1 MGVFNSILLTGGNMS
16 ARYVNTLMIA
26 TIMVLMTMNGVL
38 EFNDN
43 KNESRELL
51 ELAEPLEAPTNPGH
65 TVFAQYITSD
75 NCGYCY
81 AYGSPAH
88 NQAKNSLPDNYVYI
102 SYHSAAFGNTADA
115 ESGNIAP
122 IYGVQHLG
130 ESGGA
135 PKTSFGDATLNSGC
149 GSNTCWDQYIS
160 SGGNMHSTA
169 ADYSVNVGQSD
180 NGDGTSDVTVSA
192 SYIGSGTPA
201 SSITLY
207 AAVTEKVC
215 NSHVYSDGSKGHNCW
230 EAWLL
235 NNGNYAS
242 NSGNTGGTGFETISL
257 SSGSVSKSW
266 TVPNNLVNGG
276 ATNMNVVAALFSG
289 WSTSSFQEDVY
300 AAADGTM
307 QPPIDVSVV
316 SVTVDNQDGAPG
328 FITGDTLDLSVT
340 VRNAGA
346 DTYSDGGSIEMCYGT
361 QCFDQTALNTLSN
374 AAGSTNTQ
382 TFSTTFDT
390 SSIPNVANGLTGF
403 KAQITGLTGDGNGAN
418 NVQMSYIEHDFT
430 PSTDT
435 PMAAGDIAIARG
447 GSLDFDITGNPRDGV
462 DTMATMTPEFEVAQT
477 GTTIWE
483 SVWVDA
489 PTGLTAQGTQY
500 ERYVFTVDPTSTASS
515 GDYDVRARLTD
526 ARGQVGDWKVANAAF
541 SLMNGLPQVIDPN
554 QPDNAPG
561 TCPVFPGLPTVKV
574 ETNERVPLAGL
585 VCDAETPLS
594 NLVITSQNP
603 SFIAWH
609 PSAGEIEVNFATMQ
623 WDSMGNPMTQGMGI
637 TINDGEDQNTGTLL
651 FNVVENGQPRWSSV
665 PSQSYDEGGSVQLG
679 LTQFLAD
686 TDTDG
691 TPSSVMDLT
700 LNIVSV
706 EPADILAAEIWPTG
720 LMVTA
725 LDDDAYGSVVIT
737 VRATDTDG
745 QLSETPI
752 HVHVENV
759 NDAPRFD
766 ATGLE
771 NLMVQ
776 VDETL
781 ELDLTSRLT
790 DVDND
795 DAEIWATVTS
805 NDGMVQYNPISGM
818 LTATYTSAGQY
829 MVQLSASDSDGD
841 SGQWSFMVNVVDNM
855 PLVWS
860 NDGSNGDIDI
870 AISNMYYGM
879 EPSIFLI
886 QLSDTQLT
894 DISAE
899 WAICNSQNGICSDF
913 GVVSIDSNTF
923 RTGQTFVAQVS
934 STDNGLAN
942 FDYIKVHI
950 TAVGSDGFDYESDQ
964 VQFDAIQEP
973 GTTPIDETDGETDN
987 EQTGDAEESQSGGMS
1002 TMVIGGIVG
1011 LVLLL
1016 VVAGAL
1022 AAMLLRG
1029 GREELPATD
1038 WGTEVA
1044 FATPAAAP
1052 PVAAPVA
1059 APVVNAVPDYTHL
1072 SPGGQYVTGHAG
1084 ETVYLAP
1091 DGTAWTM
1098 QADSSFIRTS

>member
-1 MGVFNSILLTGGNMS
+1 MS
-16 ARYVNTLMIA
+16 TRYVNTVLIA

-38 EFNDN
+38 DFNERD
-43 KNESRELL
+43 NESRELL
-51 ELAEPLEAPTNPGH
+51 ELAEPLAAPTNPGH

-102 SYHSAAFGNTADA
+102 SYHSASYGNTADA
-115 ESGNIAP
+115 EAGNIAP

-135 PKTSFGDATLNSGC
+135 PKTSFGDATLNTGC

-192 SYIGSGTPA
+192 SYIGSGTAA

-257 SSGSVSKSW
+257 ASGSVSKSW

-276 ATNMNVVAALFSG
+276 ASNMNVVAALFSG
-289 WSTSSFQEDVY
+289 WSTSSFNEDVY

-307 QPPIDVSVV
+307 QPPIDISVV
-316 SVTVDNQDGAPG
+316 SFTVDNQDGAPG
-328 FITGDTLDLSVT
+328 FMTGDTLDLSVT

-346 DTYSDGGSIEMCYGT
+346 DEYSDGGSIQMCYDN

-390 SSIPNVANGLTGF
+390 SSIANTANGLTGF

-435 PMAAGDIAIARG
+435 PMAAGDTAIARG
-447 GSLDFDITGNPRDGV
+447 GTLDFDITGNPRDGV
-462 DTMATMTPEFEVAQT
+462 DTMATMTPEFEVAPT
-477 GTTIWE
+477 GTTSW
-483 SVWVDA
+483 SSAWVDA
-489 PTGLTAQGTQY
+489 PTGLTAPGTQY
-500 ERYVFTVDPTSTASS
+500 ERYVFTVDPINTAAS

-526 ARGQVGDWKVANAAF
+526 ARGQIGDWKVANAAF

-574 ETNERVPLAGL
+574 ETNERVSLAGL

-651 FNVVENGQPRWSSV
+651 FNVIENGQPRWSSV
-665 PSQSYDEGGSVQLG
+665 PAQSYDEGGSVQLG
-679 LTQFLAD
+679 LTQFLTD

-691 TPSSVMDLT
+691 NPSSVMDLS
-700 LNIVSV
+700 LAIVSV
-706 EPADILAAEIWPTG
+706 EPAGILDAEIWPTG

-745 QLSETPI
+745 QMSETPI
-752 HVHVENV
+752 HVHVENI

-766 ATGLE
+766 ATGLD

-805 NDGMVQYNPISGM
+805 SEGMVQYNPISGM
-818 LTATYTSAGQY
+818 LSATYTSAGQY
-829 MVQLSASDSDGD
+829 LIQLSASDSDGD
-841 SGQWSFMVNVVDNM
+841 SGQWSFMINVVDNM

-870 AISNMYYGM
+870 AVSNMYFGM
-879 EPSIFLI
+879 SPSIFVV
-886 QLSDTQLT
+886 QLSDVQLT

-913 GVVSIDSNTF
+913 GVASIDSNTF
-923 RTGQTFVAQVS
+923 QTGQTFEAQIT
-934 STDNGLAN
+934 STENGLSN

-950 TAVGSDGFDYESDQ
+950 TAVGVDGFDYESDQ

-973 GTTPIDETDGETDN
+973 GTTPVDDTDEGSDN
-987 EQTGDAEESQSGGMS
+987 EQTGDSEETQSGGMS

-1016 VVAGAL
+1016 VIAGVL

-1029 GREELPATD
+1029 GRDELPATD
-1038 WGTEVA
+1038 WGTEAA
-1044 FATPAAAP
+1044 FAAPMAAP
-1052 PVAAPVA
+1052 PMA

-1072 SPGGQYVTGHAG
+1072 TPGGQYVTGHAG

>member
-1 MGVFNSILLTGGNMS
+1 MS

-38 EFNDN
+38 DFSDN
-43 KNESRELL
+43 ENESRELL

-135 PKTSFGDATLNSGC
+135 PKTSFGDATLNTGC

-215 NSHVYSDGSKGHNCW
+215 NSHVYADGSKGHNCW

-316 SVTVDNQDGAPG
+316 SFTVDNQDGARG
-328 FITGDTLDLSVT
+328 FMTGDTLDLSVT

-346 DTYSDGGSIEMCYGT
+346 DTYSDGGSIEMCYDT
-361 QCFDQTALNTLSN
+361 QCFDQTPLNTLSN
-374 AAGSTNTQ
+374 AAGSTNSQ

-462 DTMATMTPEFEVAQT
+462 DTMATMTPEFEVAPT

-526 ARGQVGDWKVANAAF
+526 ARGQIGDWKVANAAF

-603 SFIAWH
+603 YFIAWH

-665 PSQSYDEGGSVQLG
+665 PAQSYDEGGSVQLG
-679 LTQFLAD
+679 LTQFLTD

-691 TPSSVMDLT
+691 NPSSVMDLN
-700 LNIVSV
+700 LAIVSV
-706 EPADILAAEIWPTG
+706 EPAGILDAEIWPTG

-725 LDDDAYGSVVIT
+725 IDDDAHGSVVIT

-776 VDETL
+776 VDEPL

-818 LTATYTSAGQY
+818 LTATYTTAGQY
-829 MVQLSASDSDGD
+829 MIQLSASDSDGD

-860 NDGSNGDIDI
+860 NDGSNGDIDV
-870 AISNMYYGM
+870 AVSNMYFGM
-879 EPSIFLI
+879 EPSIFVI

-913 GVVSIDSNTF
+913 GIVSIDSNTF
-923 RTGQTFVAQVS
+923 QTGQTFVAQVT

-942 FDYIKVHI
+942 FDYIKIHI
-950 TAVGSDGFDYESDQ
+950 TAVGTDGFDYESDQ

-973 GTTPIDETDGETDN
+973 GSTPGEETDGETDN
-987 EQTGDAEESQSGGMS
+987 EQTGDSEETQTGGMS

-1016 VVAGAL
+1016 VIAGVL
-1022 AAMLLRG
+1022 ATMLLRG
-1029 GREELPATD
+1029 GRDELPATD

-1044 FATPAAAP
+1044 FAAPAAAP

-1084 ETVYLAP
+1084 ETVYLSS

>member
-1 MGVFNSILLTGGNMS
+1 M
-16 ARYVNTLMIA
+16 RYVNTLMIA
-26 TIMVLMTMNGVL
+26 TIMVLMTMNGV
-38 EFNDN
+38 FDFSDN
-43 KNESRELL
+43 ENESRELL

-102 SYHSAAFGNTADA
+102 SYHSASYGNTADA
-115 ESGNIAP
+115 EAGNIAP

-135 PKTSFGDATLNSGC
+135 PKTSFGDATLNTGC

-169 ADYSVNVGQSD
+169 ADYAINVGQSD
-180 NGDGTSDVTVSA
+180 NGDGTSDVTVTS
-192 SYIGSGTPA
+192 SYIGSGTAA

-276 ATNMNVVAALFSG
+276 ASNMNVVAALFSG
-289 WSTSSFQEDVY
+289 WRTSSFQEDVY

-307 QPPIDVSVV
+307 QPPIDISVV

-328 FITGDTLDLSVT
+328 FMTGDTLDLSVT

-346 DTYSDGGSIEMCYGT
+346 DTYSDGGSIQMCYDN

-435 PMAAGDIAIARG
+435 PMAAGDVAIARG

-462 DTMATMTPEFEVAQT
+462 DTMATMTPEFEVAPT
-477 GTTIWE
+477 GTTTWS

-500 ERYVFTVDPTSTASS
+500 ERYVFTVDPISTASS

-561 TCPVFPGLPTVKV
+561 TCPIFPGLPTVKV
-574 ETNERVPLAGL
+574 ETNERVSLAGL

-679 LTQFLAD
+679 LTQFLTD

-691 TPSSVMDLT
+691 NPSSVMDLT
-700 LNIVSV
+700 LAIVSV
-706 EPADILAAEIWPTG
+706 EPAGILDAEIWPTG

-725 LDDDAYGSVVIT
+725 IDDDAHGSVVIT

-776 VDETL
+776 VDEPL

-818 LTATYTSAGQY
+818 LTATYTTAGQY
-829 MVQLSASDSDGD
+829 MIQLSASDSDGD

-860 NDGSNGDIDI
+860 NDGSNGDIDV
-870 AISNMYYGM
+870 AVSNMYFGM
-879 EPSIFLI
+879 EPSIFVI

-913 GVVSIDSNTF
+913 GIVSIDSNTF
-923 RTGQTFVAQVS
+923 QTGQTFVAQIA

-950 TAVGSDGFDYESDQ
+950 TAVGTDGFDYESDQ

-973 GTTPIDETDGETDN
+973 GTTPVDETDGETDN
-987 EQTGDAEESQSGGMS
+987 EQTGDSGETQTGGMS

-1016 VVAGAL
+1016 VIAGVL
-1022 AAMLLRG
+1022 ATMLLRG
-1029 GREELPATD
+1029 GRDELPATD

-1084 ETVYLAP
+1084 ETVYLSP

-1098 QADSSFIRTS
+1098 QSDSSFIRTS

>member
-1 MGVFNSILLTGGNMS
+1 MS
-16 ARYVNTLMIA
+16 TRYVNTLMIA

-38 EFNDN
+38 DFSDN
-43 KNESRELL
+43 ENESRELL

-102 SYHSAAFGNTADA
+102 SYHSASYGNTADA
-115 ESGNIAP
+115 EAGNIAP

-135 PKTSFGDATLNSGC
+135 PKTSFGDATLNTGC

-169 ADYSVNVGQSD
+169 ADYAINVGQSD
-180 NGDGTSDVTVSA
+180 NGDGTSDVTVTA
-192 SYIGSGTPA
+192 SYIGSGTAA

-276 ATNMNVVAALFSG
+276 ASNMNVVAALFSG

-307 QPPIDVSVV
+307 QPPIDISVV

-328 FITGDTLDLSVT
+328 FMTGDTLDLSVT

-346 DTYSDGGSIEMCYGT
+346 DTYSDGGSIQMCYDN

-462 DTMATMTPEFEVAQT
+462 DTMATMTPEFEVAPT
-477 GTTIWE
+477 GTTTWS

-561 TCPVFPGLPTVKV
+561 TCPIFPGLPTVKV
-574 ETNERVPLAGL
+574 ETNERVSLAGL

-679 LTQFLAD
+679 LTQFLTD

-691 TPSSVMDLT
+691 NPSSVMDLT
-700 LNIVSV
+700 LAIVSV
-706 EPADILAAEIWPTG
+706 EPAGILDAEIWPTG

-725 LDDDAYGSVVIT
+725 IDDDAHGSVVIT

-776 VDETL
+776 VDEPL

-805 NDGMVQYNPISGM
+805 NDGMVQYNPISGI
-818 LTATYTSAGQY
+818 LTASYTTAGQY
-829 MVQLSASDSDGD
+829 MIQLSASDSDGD
-841 SGQWSFMVNVVDNM
+841 SGQWSFMVNVVDSM

-860 NDGSNGDIDI
+860 NDGSNGDIDVV
-870 AISNMYYGM
+870 ISDMHFGKS
-879 EPSIFLI
+879 PSIFVI

-899 WAICNSQNGICSDF
+899 WAICNSESGTCNDF
-913 GVVSIDSNTF
+913 GIVSIDSSAF
-923 RTGQTFVAQVS
+923 QTGQTFVAQIT
-934 STDNGLAN
+934 STENGLAN

-950 TAVGSDGFDYESDQ
+950 TAVGTDGFDYESDQ

-973 GTTPIDETDGETDN
+973 GTTPIDETGDGTEND
-987 EQTGDAEESQSGGMS
+987 QAGDDEESQSGGIS
-1002 TMVIGGIVG
+1002 TMVVVGIAG

-1016 VVAGAL
+1016 VVAGVL
-1022 AAMLLRG
+1022 ATMLLRG
-1029 GREELPATD
+1029 GRDELPATD

-1084 ETVYLAP
+1084 ETVYLSP

>member
-1 MGVFNSILLTGGNMS
+1 MS

-38 EFNDN
+38 DFSDN
-43 KNESRELL
+43 ENESRELL

-102 SYHSAAFGNTADA
+102 SYHSASYGNTADA

-135 PKTSFGDATLNSGC
+135 PKTSFGDATLNTGC

-169 ADYSVNVGQSD
+169 ADYTVNVGQSD
-180 NGDGTSDVTVSA
+180 NGDGTSDVTISA
-192 SYIGSGTPA
+192 SYIGSGTAA
-201 SSITLY
+201 SSIKLY

-215 NSHVYSDGSKGHNCW
+215 HSHAYSDGSKGHNCW

-235 NNGNYAS
+235 NNGGYAS
-242 NSGNTGGTGFETISL
+242 NSGSVGGGTGFETINL
-257 SSGSVSKSW
+257 ASGSSSTTW
-266 TVPNNLVNGG
+266 TVPNNLVGQG
-276 ATNMNVVAALFSG
+276 ASNMNVVAALFSD

-316 SVTVDNQDGAPG
+316 SFTVDNQDGARG
-328 FITGDTLDLSVT
+328 FMTGDTLDLSVT

-346 DTYSDGGSIEMCYGT
+346 DTYSDGGSIEMCYDT

-462 DTMATMTPEFEVAQT
+462 DTMATMTPEFEVAPT

-526 ARGQVGDWKVANAAF
+526 ARGQIGDWKVANAAF

-603 SFIAWH
+603 YFIAWH

-665 PSQSYDEGGSVQLG
+665 PAQSYDEGGSVQLG
-679 LTQFLAD
+679 LTQFLTD

-691 TPSSVMDLT
+691 NPSSVMDLN
-700 LNIVSV
+700 LAIVSV
-706 EPADILAAEIWPTG
+706 EPAGILDAEIWPTG

-725 LDDDAYGSVVIT
+725 IDDDAHGSVVIT

-776 VDETL
+776 VDEPL

-805 NDGMVQYNPISGM
+805 NDGTVQYNPISGM
-818 LTATYTSAGQY
+818 LTATYTTAGQY
-829 MVQLSASDSDGD
+829 MIQLSASDSDGD
-841 SGQWSFMVNVVDNM
+841 SGQWSFMVNVVDSM

-860 NDGSNGDIDI
+860 NDGSNGDIDV
-870 AISNMYYGM
+870 AVSNMYFGM
-879 EPSIFLI
+879 EPSIFVI

-923 RTGQTFVAQVS
+923 QTGQTFVAQIT

-950 TAVGSDGFDYESDQ
+950 TAVGTDGFDYESDQ

-973 GTTPIDETDGETDN
+973 GTTPVDETDGENDN
-987 EQTGDAEESQSGGMS
+987 EQTGDSGETQTGGMS

-1016 VVAGAL
+1016 VIAGVL
-1022 AAMLLRG
+1022 ATMLLRG
-1029 GREELPATD
+1029 GRDELPATD

-1084 ETVYLAP
+1084 ETVYLSP

>member
-1 MGVFNSILLTGGNMS
+1 MS

-38 EFNDN
+38 DFSDN
-43 KNESRELL
+43 ENESRELL

-135 PKTSFGDATLNSGC
+135 PKTSFGDATLNTGC

-215 NSHVYSDGSKGHNCW
+215 NSHVYADGSKGHNCW

-316 SVTVDNQDGAPG
+316 SFTVDNQDGARG
-328 FITGDTLDLSVT
+328 FMTGDTLDLSVT

-346 DTYSDGGSIEMCYGT
+346 DTYSDGGSIEMCYDT

-462 DTMATMTPEFEVAQT
+462 DTMATMTPEFEVAPT

-526 ARGQVGDWKVANAAF
+526 ARGQIGDWKVANAAF

-603 SFIAWH
+603 YFIAWH

-665 PSQSYDEGGSVQLG
+665 PAQSYDEGGSVQLG
-679 LTQFLAD
+679 LTQFLTD

-691 TPSSVMDLT
+691 NPSSVMDLN
-700 LNIVSV
+700 LAIVSV
-706 EPADILAAEIWPTG
+706 EPAGILDAEIWPTG

-725 LDDDAYGSVVIT
+725 IDDDAHGSVVIT

-776 VDETL
+776 VDEPL

-818 LTATYTSAGQY
+818 LTATYTTAGQY
-829 MVQLSASDSDGD
+829 MIQLSASDSDGD

-860 NDGSNGDIDI
+860 NDGSNGDIDV
-870 AISNMYYGM
+870 AVSNMYFGM
-879 EPSIFLI
+879 EPSIFVI

-913 GVVSIDSNTF
+913 GIVSIDSNTF
-923 RTGQTFVAQVS
+923 QTGQTFVAQVT

-942 FDYIKVHI
+942 FDYIKIHI
-950 TAVGSDGFDYESDQ
+950 TAVGTDGFDYESDQ

-973 GTTPIDETDGETDN
+973 GSTPGEETDGETDN
-987 EQTGDAEESQSGGMS
+987 EQTGDSEETQTGGMS

-1016 VVAGAL
+1016 VIAGVL
-1022 AAMLLRG
+1022 ATMLLRG
-1029 GREELPATD
+1029 GRDELPATD

-1044 FATPAAAP
+1044 FAAPAAAP

-1084 ETVYLAP
+1084 ETVYLSP

>member
-1 MGVFNSILLTGGNMS
+1 MS

-38 EFNDN
+38 DFSDN
-43 KNESRELL
+43 ENESRELL

-135 PKTSFGDATLNSGC
+135 PKTSFGDATLNTGC

-215 NSHVYSDGSKGHNCW
+215 NSHVYADGSKGHNCW

-316 SVTVDNQDGAPG
+316 SFTVDNQDGARG
-328 FITGDTLDLSVT
+328 FMTGDTLDLSVT

-346 DTYSDGGSIEMCYGT
+346 DTYSDGGSIEMCYDT

-462 DTMATMTPEFEVAQT
+462 DTMATMTPEFEVAPT

-526 ARGQVGDWKVANAAF
+526 ARGQIGDWKVANAAF

-603 SFIAWH
+603 YFIAWH

-665 PSQSYDEGGSVQLG
+665 PAQSYDEGGSVQLG
-679 LTQFLAD
+679 LTQFLTD

-691 TPSSVMDLT
+691 NPSSVMDLN
-700 LNIVSV
+700 LAIVSV
-706 EPADILAAEIWPTG
+706 EPAGILDAEIWPTG

-725 LDDDAYGSVVIT
+725 IDDDAHGSVVIT

-776 VDETL
+776 VAEPL

-818 LTATYTSAGQY
+818 LTATYTTAGQY
-829 MVQLSASDSDGD
+829 MIQLSASDSDGD

-860 NDGSNGDIDI
+860 NDGSNGDIDV
-870 AISNMYYGM
+870 AVSNMYFGM
-879 EPSIFLI
+879 EPSIFVI

-913 GVVSIDSNTF
+913 GIVSIDSNTF
-923 RTGQTFVAQVS
+923 QTGQTFVAQVT

-942 FDYIKVHI
+942 FDYIKIHI
-950 TAVGSDGFDYESDQ
+950 TAVGTDGFDYESDQ

-973 GTTPIDETDGETDN
+973 GSTPGEETDGETDN
-987 EQTGDAEESQSGGMS
+987 EQTGDSEETQTGGMS

-1016 VVAGAL
+1016 VIAGVL
-1022 AAMLLRG
+1022 ATMLLRG
-1029 GREELPATD
+1029 GRDELPATD

-1044 FATPAAAP
+1044 FAAPAAAP

-1084 ETVYLAP
+1084 ETVYLSP

-1098 QADSSFIRTS
+1098 QSDSSFIRTS

>member
-1 MGVFNSILLTGGNMS
+1 M
-16 ARYVNTLMIA
+16 RYVNTLMIA

-38 EFNDN
+38 DFSDN
-43 KNESRELL
+43 ENESRELL

-102 SYHSAAFGNTADA
+102 SYHSASHSNTADA
-115 ESGNIAP
+115 EAGNIAP

-135 PKTSFGDATLNSGC
+135 PKTSFGDATLNTGC

-169 ADYSVNVGQSD
+169 ADYAINVGQSD
-180 NGDGTSDVTVSA
+180 NGDGTSDVTVTS
-192 SYIGSGTPA
+192 SYIGSGTAA

-276 ATNMNVVAALFSG
+276 ASNMNVVAALFSG

-307 QPPIDVSVV
+307 QPPIDISVV

-328 FITGDTLDLSVT
+328 FMTGDTLDLSVT

-346 DTYSDGGSIEMCYGT
+346 DTYSDGGSIQMCYDN

-462 DTMATMTPEFEVAQT
+462 DTMATMTPEFEVAPT

-526 ARGQVGDWKVANAAF
+526 ARGQIGDWKVANAAF

-561 TCPVFPGLPTVKV
+561 TCPIFPGLPTVKV
-574 ETNERVPLAGL
+574 ETNERVSLAGL

-679 LTQFLAD
+679 LTQFLTD

-691 TPSSVMDLT
+691 NPSSVMDLT
-700 LNIVSV
+700 LAIVSV
-706 EPADILAAEIWPTG
+706 EPAGILDAEIWPTG

-725 LDDDAYGSVVIT
+725 IDDDAHGSVVIT

-776 VDETL
+776 VDEPL

-818 LTATYTSAGQY
+818 LTATYTTAGQY
-829 MVQLSASDSDGD
+829 MIQLSASDSDGD
-841 SGQWSFMVNVVDNM
+841 SGQWSFMVNVVDSM

-860 NDGSNGDIDI
+860 NDGSNGDIDVVV
-870 AISNMYYGM
+870 SNMYFGM
-879 EPSIFLI
+879 EPSIFVI

-913 GVVSIDSNTF
+913 GIVSIDSNTF
-923 RTGQTFVAQVS
+923 QTGQTFVAQVT

-942 FDYIKVHI
+942 FDYIKIHI
-950 TAVGSDGFDYESDQ
+950 TAVGTDGFDYESDQ

-973 GTTPIDETDGETDN
+973 GSTPGEETDGETDN
-987 EQTGDAEESQSGGMS
+987 EQTGDSEETQTGGMS

-1016 VVAGAL
+1016 VIAGVL
-1022 AAMLLRG
+1022 ATMLLRG
-1029 GREELPATD
+1029 GRDELPATD

-1084 ETVYLAP
+1084 ETVYLSP

>member
-1 MGVFNSILLTGGNMS
+1 MS

-38 EFNDN
+38 DFSDN
-43 KNESRELL
+43 ENESRELL

-135 PKTSFGDATLNSGC
+135 PKTSFGDATLNTGC

-215 NSHVYSDGSKGHNCW
+215 NSHVYADGSKGHNCW

-316 SVTVDNQDGAPG
+316 SFTVDNQDGARG
-328 FITGDTLDLSVT
+328 FMTGDTLDLSVT

-346 DTYSDGGSIEMCYGT
+346 DTYSDGGSIEMCYDT

-462 DTMATMTPEFEVAQT
+462 DTMATMTPEFEVAPT

-526 ARGQVGDWKVANAAF
+526 ARGQIGDWKVANAAF

-603 SFIAWH
+603 YFIAWH

-665 PSQSYDEGGSVQLG
+665 PAQSYDEGGSVQLG
-679 LTQFLAD
+679 LTQFLTD

-691 TPSSVMDLT
+691 NPSSVMDLN
-700 LNIVSV
+700 LAIVSV
-706 EPADILAAEIWPTG
+706 EPAGILDAEIWPTG

-725 LDDDAYGSVVIT
+725 IDDDAHGSVVIT

-776 VDETL
+776 VDEPL

-818 LTATYTSAGQY
+818 LTATYTTAGQY
-829 MVQLSASDSDGD
+829 MIQLSASDSDGD

-860 NDGSNGDIDI
+860 NDGSNGDIDV
-870 AISNMYYGM
+870 AVSNMYFGM
-879 EPSIFLI
+879 EPSIFVI

-913 GVVSIDSNTF
+913 GIVSIDSNTF
-923 RTGQTFVAQVS
+923 QTGQTFVAQVT

-942 FDYIKVHI
+942 FDYIKIHI
-950 TAVGSDGFDYESDQ
+950 TAVGTDGFDYESDQ

-973 GTTPIDETDGETDN
+973 GSTPGEETDGETDN
-987 EQTGDAEESQSGGMS
+987 EQTGDSEETQTGGMS

-1016 VVAGAL
+1016 VIAGVL
-1022 AAMLLRG
+1022 ATMLLRG
-1029 GREELPATD
+1029 GRDELPATD

-1044 FATPAAAP
+1044 FAAPAAAP

-1084 ETVYLAP
+1084 ETVYLSS

>member
-1 MGVFNSILLTGGNMS
+1 MS

-38 EFNDN
+38 DFSDN
-43 KNESRELL
+43 ENESRELL

-135 PKTSFGDATLNSGC
+135 PKTSFGDATLNTGC

-215 NSHVYSDGSKGHNCW
+215 NSHVYADGSKGHNCW

-316 SVTVDNQDGAPG
+316 SFTVDNQDGARG
-328 FITGDTLDLSVT
+328 FMTGDTLDLSVT

-346 DTYSDGGSIEMCYGT
+346 DTYSDGGSIEMCYDT
-361 QCFDQTALNTLSN
+361 QCFDQTPLNTLSN
-374 AAGSTNTQ
+374 AAGSTNSQ

-603 SFIAWH
+603 YFIAWH

-665 PSQSYDEGGSVQLG
+665 PAQSYDEGGSVQLG
-679 LTQFLAD
+679 LTQFLTD

-691 TPSSVMDLT
+691 NPSSVMDLN
-700 LNIVSV
+700 LAIVSV
-706 EPADILAAEIWPTG
+706 EPAGILDAEIWPTG

-725 LDDDAYGSVVIT
+725 IDDDAHGSVVIT

-776 VDETL
+776 VDEPL

-818 LTATYTSAGQY
+818 LTATYTTAGQY
-829 MVQLSASDSDGD
+829 MIQLSASDSDGD

-860 NDGSNGDIDI
+860 NDGSNGDIDV
-870 AISNMYYGM
+870 AVSNMYFGM
-879 EPSIFLI
+879 EPSIFVI

-913 GVVSIDSNTF
+913 GIVSIDSNTF
-923 RTGQTFVAQVS
+923 QTGQTFVAQVT

-942 FDYIKVHI
+942 FDYIKIHI
-950 TAVGSDGFDYESDQ
+950 TAVGTDGFDYESDQ

-973 GTTPIDETDGETDN
+973 GSTPGEETDGETDN
-987 EQTGDAEESQSGGMS
+987 EQTGDSEETQTGGMS

-1016 VVAGAL
+1016 VIAGVL
-1022 AAMLLRG
+1022 ATMLLRG
-1029 GREELPATD
+1029 GRDELPATD

-1044 FATPAAAP
+1044 FAAPAAAP

-1084 ETVYLAP
+1084 ETVYLSS

>member
-1 MGVFNSILLTGGNMS
+1 MS

-691 TPSSVMDLT
+691 NPSSVMDLT

-706 EPADILAAEIWPTG
+706 EPADILDAEIWPTG

-923 RTGQTFVAQVS
+923 RTGQTFVAQVT

>member
-1 MGVFNSILLTGGNMS
+1 MS

-38 EFNDN
+38 DFSDN
-43 KNESRELL
+43 ENESRELL

-135 PKTSFGDATLNSGC
+135 PKTSFGDATLNTGC

-215 NSHVYSDGSKGHNCW
+215 NSHVYADGSKGHNCW

-316 SVTVDNQDGAPG
+316 SFTVDNQDGARG
-328 FITGDTLDLSVT
+328 FMTGDTLDLSVT

-346 DTYSDGGSIEMCYGT
+346 DTYSDGGSIEMCYDT

-435 PMAAGDIAIARG
+435 PMAAGDVAIARG

-462 DTMATMTPEFEVAQT
+462 DTMATMTPEFEVAPT

-526 ARGQVGDWKVANAAF
+526 ARGQIGDWKVANAAF

-603 SFIAWH
+603 YFIAWH

-665 PSQSYDEGGSVQLG
+665 PAQSYDEGGSVQLG
-679 LTQFLAD
+679 LTQFLTD

-691 TPSSVMDLT
+691 NPSSVMDLN
-700 LNIVSV
+700 LAIVSV
-706 EPADILAAEIWPTG
+706 EPAGILDAEIWPTG

-725 LDDDAYGSVVIT
+725 IDDDAHGSVVIT

-776 VDETL
+776 VDEPL

-818 LTATYTSAGQY
+818 LTATYTTAGQY
-829 MVQLSASDSDGD
+829 MIQLSASDSDGD

-860 NDGSNGDIDI
+860 NDGSNGDIDV
-870 AISNMYYGM
+870 AVSNMYFGM
-879 EPSIFLI
+879 EPSIFVI

-913 GVVSIDSNTF
+913 GIVSIDSNTF
-923 RTGQTFVAQVS
+923 QTGQTFVAQVT

-942 FDYIKVHI
+942 FDYIKIHI
-950 TAVGSDGFDYESDQ
+950 TAVGTDGFDYESDQ

-973 GTTPIDETDGETDN
+973 GSTPGEETDGETDN
-987 EQTGDAEESQSGGMS
+987 EQTGDSEETQTGGMS

-1016 VVAGAL
+1016 VIAGVL
-1022 AAMLLRG
+1022 ATMLLRG
-1029 GREELPATD
+1029 GRDELPATD

-1044 FATPAAAP
+1044 FAAPAAAP

-1084 ETVYLAP
+1084 ETVYLSP

-1098 QADSSFIRTS
+1098 QSDSSFIRTS

>member
-1 MGVFNSILLTGGNMS
+1 MS

-38 EFNDN
+38 DFSDN
-43 KNESRELL
+43 ENESRELL

-135 PKTSFGDATLNSGC
+135 PKTSFGDATLNTGC

-215 NSHVYSDGSKGHNCW
+215 NSHVYADGSKGHNCW

-316 SVTVDNQDGAPG
+316 SFTVDNQDGARG
-328 FITGDTLDLSVT
+328 FMTGDTLDLSVT

-346 DTYSDGGSIEMCYGT
+346 DTYSDGGSIEMCYDT

-462 DTMATMTPEFEVAQT
+462 DTMATMTPEFEVAPT

-526 ARGQVGDWKVANAAF
+526 ARGQIGDWKVANAAF

-603 SFIAWH
+603 YFIAWH

-665 PSQSYDEGGSVQLG
+665 PAQSYDEGGSVQLG
-679 LTQFLAD
+679 LTQFLTD

-691 TPSSVMDLT
+691 NPSSVMDLN
-700 LNIVSV
+700 LAIVSV
-706 EPADILAAEIWPTG
+706 EPAGILDAEIWPTG

-725 LDDDAYGSVVIT
+725 IDDDAHGSVVIT

-776 VDETL
+776 VAEPL

-818 LTATYTSAGQY
+818 LTATYTTAGQY
-829 MVQLSASDSDGD
+829 MIQLSASDSDGD

-860 NDGSNGDIDI
+860 NDGSNGDIDV
-870 AISNMYYGM
+870 AVSNMYFGM
-879 EPSIFLI
+879 EPSIFVI

-913 GVVSIDSNTF
+913 GIVSIDSNTF
-923 RTGQTFVAQVS
+923 QTGQTFVAQVT

-942 FDYIKVHI
+942 FDYIKIHI
-950 TAVGSDGFDYESDQ
+950 TAVGTDGFDYESDQ

-973 GTTPIDETDGETDN
+973 GSTPGEETDGETDN
-987 EQTGDAEESQSGGMS
+987 EQTGDSEETQTGGMS

-1016 VVAGAL
+1016 VIAGVL
-1022 AAMLLRG
+1022 ATMLLRG
-1029 GREELPATD
+1029 GRDELPATD

-1044 FATPAAAP
+1044 FAAPAAAP

-1084 ETVYLAP
+1084 ETVYLSP